1 VGVPTEAEWT
11 AAVDLLN
18 SARDAVLI
26 AHINPDAD
34 TIGSAL
40 ALGMVLRRRG
50 VRVAVSFAEPAE
62 VPASLAD
69 LDTEGL
75 LVPPAQV
82 SGAEVVVALDASSVD
97 RLGSLAVHM
106 DTARA
111 TLVIDHH
118 VSNTGFGTH
127 HLVDGG
133 AEATVVLVQD
143 LLDRMGEPL
152 DLAVARCLY
161 AGLVTDTSGFR
172 RATPSTHERAARLV
186 AAGVDTDALTRSLTG
201 SHSFGW
207 LGMLS
212 AVLGRAVLSPSAA
225 GGRGLVYTVVRHG
238 DTAGLGPDEVESV
251 VDIVRTAREAEVCA
265 VLKELRP
272 GRWSVSLR
280 AVSTVDVREIAVSRG
295 GGGHRLAA
303 GFTVVG
309 SEAEAVAEVLAAIG

>member
-1 VGVPTEAEWT
+1 MPTEADWT

-50 VRVAVSFAEPAE
+50 VRVTVSFAEPAE
-62 VPASLAD
+62 VPVSLAA

-75 LVPPAQV
+75 LVAPSSV
-82 SGAEVVVALDASSVD
+82 SGADLVVTLDASSVD
-97 RLGSLAVHM
+97 RLGSLAAHM
-106 DTARA
+106 ATARA

-118 VSNTGFGTH
+118 VSNTFFGTH
-127 HLVDGG
+127 HLVDGT
-133 AEATVVLVQD
+133 AEATVVLVLD
-143 LLDRMGEPL
+143 LLDRLGEPL

-161 AGLVTDTSGFR
+161 AGLVTDTSGFQ
-172 RATPSTHERAARLV
+172 RATPSTHLRAARLV
-186 AAGVDTDALTRSLTG
+186 EAGVDTASLTRSLTG
-201 SHSFGW
+201 SHPFGW
-207 LGMLS
+207 LEMLA
-212 AVLGRAVLSPSAA
+212 AVLGRAVLVPSVA
-225 GGRGLVYTVVRHG
+225 GGLVYTTVRHSDIG
-238 DTAGLGPDEVESV
+238 DLGGDEVESV

-280 AVSTVDVREIAVSRG
+280 AVGAVDVREIAVSRG

-303 GFTVVG
+303 GFTVIG
-309 SEAEAVAEVLAAIG
+309 TEEEAVAEVLAAIG